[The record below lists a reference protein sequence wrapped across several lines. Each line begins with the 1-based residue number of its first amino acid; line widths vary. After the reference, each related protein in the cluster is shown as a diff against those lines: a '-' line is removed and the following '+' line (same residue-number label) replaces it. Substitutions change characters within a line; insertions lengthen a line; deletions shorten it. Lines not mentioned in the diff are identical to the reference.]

1 MVMERFL
8 EGKVAVV
15 TGAGRGLGRAEAIA
29 LADAGA
35 SVVVNDLGTDLEGL
49 GSSREPAD
57 EVVQEIVQRGG
68 RAVANYASVADYA
81 GAGRI
86 IQQAVDTFGRID
98 ILVNNAGILSYDTL
112 DEYTPEEWDKVISV
126 HLTGTFYMCKHAVP
140 HMRAQHYGRIINT
153 TSNAWNLPTG
163 LIGYAAAKGGVT
175 TMTWALAFDLRP
187 DGINVNAIAP
197 FGHTRGVEPGL
208 ARKKKRYEKGQ
219 ISSERYNK
227 TPVYP
232 DASYSTGML
241 LFLLSPEADEING
254 CVVRSGGGKVSRFAH
269 PDDSMTLWRDYEKD
283 GPWTVEELRKI
294 LPNTMFAGSK
304 KAPHL

>member
-1 MVMERFL
+1 MEKFL
-8 EGKVAVV
+8 EGKVAIV

-35 SVVVNDLGTDLEGL
+35 RVVVNDLGTDLEGL
-49 GSSREPAD
+49 GTSTVPAD
-57 EVVQEIVQRGG
+57 EVVQEILDRGG
-68 RAVANYASVADYA
+68 QAIANYDSVAQYDA
-81 GAGRI
+81 AGRI
-86 IQQAVDTFGRID
+86 VQQAVDTYGRVD

-112 DEYTPEEWDKVISV
+112 DEYTAEEWDKVIAV
-126 HLTGTFYMCKHAVP
+126 HLSGSFYMCKHVVP
-140 HMRAQHYGRIINT
+140 HMRAQKYGRIINT
-153 TSNAWNLPTG
+153 TSNAWNLPCG

-197 FGHTRGVEPGL
+197 FGYTRGVEPGL
-208 ARKKKRYEKGQ
+208 ERKKKRYEKGQ
-219 ISSERYNK
+219 ISPERYNK

-269 PDDSMTLWRDYEKD
+269 PDESVILLRDYEKD
-283 GPWTVEELRKI
+283 GPWTVEKLREL
-294 LPNTMFAGSK
+294 LPATMFAGSK